1 MQLLTCYIKIWI
13 DHCFVNVNCLF
24 RKPKNQRVKR
34 ALEKREPKIYE
45 NDKTAVFVR
54 GGHTSEIV
62 TQFLA
67 ELVFSLDYI
76 ILVYMPIKWSVLHT
90 TLSFIVVSLYSIF
103 WQTSD

>member
-1 MQLLTCYIKIWI
+1 MLHKNMDRVVT
-13 DHCFVNVNCLF
+13 VNCWW

-67 ELVFSLDYI
+67 ELVCSLDYI
-76 ILVYMPIKWSVLHT
+76 IRVYMTMKW
-90 TLSFIVVSLYSIF
+90 
-103 WQTSD
+103 

>member
-1 MQLLTCYIKIWI
+1 MLII
-13 DHCFVNVNCLF
+13 LF

-45 NDKTAVFVR
+45 NDKTAVFIR

-67 ELVFSLDYI
+67 ELVFGIKYI
-76 ILVYMPIKWSVLHT
+76 LSFLVLHMLNKT
-90 TLSFIVVSLYSIF
+90 FSYECSLSVTSLHLCRLFASKK
-103 WQTSD
+103 